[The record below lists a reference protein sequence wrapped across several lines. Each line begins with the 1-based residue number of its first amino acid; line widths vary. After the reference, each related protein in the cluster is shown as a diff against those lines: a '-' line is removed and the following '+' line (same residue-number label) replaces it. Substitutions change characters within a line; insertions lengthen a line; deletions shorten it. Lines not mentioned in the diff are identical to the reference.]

1 MKNLNRRDLC
11 VALSAFAALGG
22 VATVE
27 GQGLN
32 GVVPS
37 SDKVLSESEVF
48 PFDKLAVH
56 QNANGGQTRNVV
68 TGVLA
73 TGEAVEIHETT
84 LPPGKMP
91 HPPHKHQHSEFMM
104 VREGM
109 LEFDND
115 GKLERV
121 GPGGRDV
128 CGFECD
134 AWSEE
139 CWECAGELLRD
150 RDWAAECSGERLVR
164 LVWFSADRC

>member
-1 MKNLNRRDLC
+1 MKDMNRRDVL
-11 VALSAFAALGG
+11 VALSALAALGG
-22 VATVE
+22 VATAE

-48 PFDKLAVH
+48 PFDKLPVN

-68 TGVLA
+68 TGVLV

-104 VREGM
+104 VREGE
-109 LEFDND
+109 LEFNND
-115 GKLERV
+115 GKLSRV
-121 GPGGRDV
+121 GPGGV
-128 CGFECD
+128 TF
-134 AWSEE
+134 
-139 CWECAGELLRD
+139 
-150 RDWAAECSGERLVR
+150 AASNVMHGVKSVGKVPANYFVIAIGRQNV
-164 LVWFSADRC
+164 AANA